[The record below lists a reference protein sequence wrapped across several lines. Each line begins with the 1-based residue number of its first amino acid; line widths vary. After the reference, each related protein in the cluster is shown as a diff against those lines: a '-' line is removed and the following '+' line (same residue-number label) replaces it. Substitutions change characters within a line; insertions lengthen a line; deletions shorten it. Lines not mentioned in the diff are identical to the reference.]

1 MNIEDVNKII
11 DKIDKSSLSFFE
23 LDIENCHIKIDKSE
37 VRSYAASGVVA
48 AAENKVVQNY
58 APDMNIKSNANAG
71 NSIANTTDAA
81 AATVD
86 EDDSVV
92 VVKAPIVGTFYGAP
106 SPDSDNFVSV
116 GSKVK
121 KGDTLCII
129 ESMKLMN
136 EIESEEDGEV
146 VAIIAN
152 DKAMVEYGQPL
163 FKIRRASIMLD
174 VNEIKKIIPHRY
186 PFLLL
191 DKVTEVTEGVKAKG
205 IKNVTVNEPFFQGHF
220 PKEPVMPGVLIVEA
234 MAQLGAVAILS
245 KDEFKGKTAYFAG
258 IDKVKFRDKVVPG
271 DTLNLEVEI
280 IKMRRNIG
288 IGKAVAT
295 VNDKK
300 VCEGELMFA
309 IG

>member
-1 MNIEDVNKII
+1 
-11 DKIDKSSLSFFE
+11 
-23 LDIENCHIKIDKSE
+23 
-37 VRSYAASGVVA
+37 
-48 AAENKVVQNY
+48 
-58 APDMNIKSNANAG
+58 
-71 NSIANTTDAA
+71 
-81 AATVD
+81 
-86 EDDSVV
+86 
-92 VVKAPIVGTFYGAP
+92 
-106 SPDSDNFVSV
+106 
-116 GSKVK
+116 
-121 KGDTLCII
+121 
-129 ESMKLMN
+129 
-136 EIESEEDGEV
+136 
-146 VAIIAN
+146 
-152 DKAMVEYGQPL
+152 
-163 FKIRRASIMLD
+163 MLD

-191 DKVTEVTEGVKAKG
+191 DRVTEVTEGVKAKG

-271 DTLNLEVEI
+271 DTLSLEVEI